1 MLLSIILREEYAS
14 KWWHG
19 WQAVSFFRERG
30 RRRRRCPRA
39 RRSIAAQARVQR
51 RPWRDKHR
59 DKEITSSWTDWRTL
73 VAGVHPCSGK
83 MEMIFQRTSTPWNVV
98 VDPEKRP
105 PETAVSRCK
114 RAHYRAAHSSRDSA
128 RDKFHSLVECIDSTI
143 LFVYCLSSGRSVDW
157 MGKGYEKFISID
169 RWNLVLL

>member
-1 MLLSIILREEYAS
+1 MKNTHRNGGTDGKQSL
-14 KWWHG
+14 
-19 WQAVSFFRERG
+19 FFERG
-30 RRRRRCPRA
+30 EGGGDGVRA
-39 RRSIAAQARVQR
+39 RDEASQHRRAFQR

-105 PETAVSRCK
+105 PETVVSRCK

>member
-1 MLLSIILREEYAS
+1 MKNTHRNGGTDGKQSL
-14 KWWHG
+14 
-19 WQAVSFFRERG
+19 FFERG
-30 RRRRRCPRA
+30 EGGGDGVRA
-39 RRSIAAQARVQR
+39 RDEASQHRRAFQR

-105 PETAVSRCK
+105 PETARDVNALIIALRILLATVHAINSTPSWNVLIPPFFSSIV
-114 RAHYRAAHSSRDSA
+114 YR
-128 RDKFHSLVECIDSTI
+128 
-143 LFVYCLSSGRSVDW
+143 VDEASIEW
-157 MGKGYEKFISID
+157 GKGMKNLYRSI
-169 RWNLVLL
+169 VGI